1 MSYVWPNYGFRV
13 VYVGPTPPTPPT
25 PSGTLFKDLGL
36 LGGNG
41 AWTNDYSTSRYYQ
54 NAFLDSR
61 GFGPAGSY
69 AGGNTGVSLDSNG
82 WPTVPTRVVIT
93 TASGPGTDGNLPA
106 GTYHCSFQ
114 STSHT
119 TTMTLEGQVNAT
131 MVNVVQVADGLT
143 TTFDLVLSGAPGLNE
158 VHFDFSGPVQ
168 NVIIARTGSPAGIT
182 NKFNPD
188 FINHV
193 SKFASIRMMDF
204 MNVNNNDIT
213 TWAERQPFTESYP
226 HAFEDAV
233 DMCNALY
240 TSSGSLIKSA
250 WINIPGLVDNNFG
263 TQAATILN
271 SRGNNGLRWIVEVGN
286 EPWNSQFD
294 QFHLNL
300 ANALT
305 EVQTVANYGDIATVT
320 SAVRTGG
327 VTTVTVPGTMPSFIT
342 SGSHAMVWC
351 DDSSFAASDI
361 NSPVIITK
369 LSSNT
374 FSYPNA
380 GANGNIGSSNF
391 AVIFNLTSTLLTDNV
406 TSSLWDLAD
415 KYYTRRV
422 HEIATV
428 WHAIRPQDK
437 FVLNL
442 QMYGTGSYSGY
453 GAYPSAHW
461 EYAKYLGSGNISWL
475 WGCAIAPYFSSDA
488 ETTVNGAINALQSS
502 LDNSIKYAIT
512 AHVYRCLKYGVVP
525 VSYEG
530 GPDCQQAATVNIA
543 LNTDSRMG
551 TLVTELLNLWY
562 QTGADL
568 FHFYKIIPDGF
579 SNDQQGTWSSS
590 QTYTDDTSPKHAALL
605 AYQESALPVTYHNQF
620 GNPGTV
626 LASDYAIMTDNGQV
640 DSAGL
645 MGFYGPT
652 DTSALEYLIVAG
664 TTRTYTFTLWGSDN
678 VSNTSIK
685 TLIDSTQ
692 VGSSILHNGGAWNS
706 GSNTA
711 AASAS
716 FTAALTAGP
725 HILRLQLT
733 AGLFSSPG
741 IQKMVIS

>member
-13 VYVGPTPPTPPT
+13 IYVGPTPTPTST
-25 PSGTLFKDLGL
+25 YFKDLGL

-41 AWTNDYSTSRYYQ
+41 SWTNDYSTCRYYQ

-61 GFGPAGSY
+61 GFGLTGTY
-69 AGGNTGVSLDSNG
+69 VGGNIGVALDSNG

-93 TASGPGTDGNLPA
+93 TASAPGVDGNLPA
-106 GTYHCSFQ
+106 GTYHCSYQ
-114 STSHT
+114 SSGHST
-119 TTMTLEGQVNAT
+119 TLTPSAEVNAT
-131 MVNVVQVADGLT
+131 ITNVVNVADGLT
-143 TTFDLVLSGAPGLNE
+143 TTFDLVLSGAPGSNE
-158 VHFDFSGPVQ
+158 VHFEFSGPVQ
-168 NVIIARTGSPAGIT
+168 NVIIARTGSPSGIT

-188 FINHV
+188 FLNHV
-193 SKFASIRMMDF
+193 IKFSSIRMMDF
-204 MNVNNNDIT
+204 MDVNNNDTIL
-213 TWAERQPFTESYP
+213 WADRQPFVASFP
-226 HAFEDAV
+226 HAFEDAI

-240 TSSGSLIKSA
+240 SDSGSLVKSA
-250 WINIPGLVDNNFG
+250 WINIPGLADNNYG
-263 TQAATILN
+263 TQAATLLN

-305 EVQTVANYGDIATVT
+305 EVQTVANYGDISTVT
-320 SAVRTGG
+320 SAVRTGN
-327 VTTVTVPGTMPSFIT
+327 VVTVTVPGTMPSFIAN
-342 SGSHAMVWC
+342 GHAAIVWC
-351 DDSSFAASDI
+351 DDSTFAAGDV
-361 NSPVIITK
+361 NSPIHIT
-369 LSSNT
+369 LIGNT
-374 FSYPNA
+374 FTYPCV
-380 GANGNIGSSNF
+380 GPDGNIGSNNF

-422 HEIATV
+422 HDIATA

-442 QMYGTGSYSGY
+442 QMYGNDSYAGY
-453 GAYPSAHW
+453 GDYPSPHW
-461 EYAKYLGSGNISWL
+461 EYAKYLGGGNMSWL

-488 ETTVNGAINALQSS
+488 ETTVTGAVNSLQAS

-543 LNTDSRMG
+543 LNTDPRMG
-551 TLVTELLNLWY
+551 TLVTELLNLWF
-562 QTGADL
+562 QSGADL

-590 QTYTDDTSPKHAALL
+590 QTYADDASPKHAALL
-605 AYQESALPVTYHNQF
+605 AYQDTVLPIAYHNQF

-626 LASDYAIMTDNGQV
+626 LANEYATMTDNGQV
-640 DSAGL
+640 DSSGL
-645 MGFYGPT
+645 IGFYSPT
-652 DTSALEYLIVAG
+652 GTSAIEYLIVVG
-664 TTRTYTFTLWGSDN
+664 TAKTYTFTLWGSDN
-678 VSNTSIK
+678 VSTTAIK
-685 TLIDSTQ
+685 TIIDGTQ
-692 VGSSILHNGGAWNS
+692 IGLSVLHNGGAWNS
-706 GSNTA
+706 GSETA
-711 AASAS
+711 AASAP
-716 FTAALTAGP
+716 FTAALTAGA

-733 AGLFSSPG
+733 PGLFSSPG